1 MTDKLHDARA
11 AIDQIDD
18 EMLDLI
24 CRRMALS
31 AAVAKAKSGAVT
43 YRPGREAEIFTRLA
57 ASAPDLPASI
67 SRNIWRQIMTAS
79 SAAQDH
85 TVSVAALAS
94 AMPTASWHFGGQ
106 LKVVPCETMSSV
118 QSAMADGMQYA
129 IIPIDAGDALASW
142 LIEDASCQVISA
154 TPFGVSEDDGDSLPS
169 CYLIGRRPADAAT
182 HESTLVA
189 HMEDGVARIDV
200 IAGRLDEPLAGHG
213 LPARVIGVIATP
225 PKTD

>member
-18 EMLDLI
+18 EMLNLI

-43 YRPGREAEIFTRLA
+43 YRPGREAEIFNRLA

-106 LKVVPCETMSSV
+106 LS
-118 QSAMADGMQYA
+118 
-129 IIPIDAGDALASW
+129 
-142 LIEDASCQVISA
+142 LISCNTISA
-154 TPFGVSEDDGDSLPS
+154 CSAAVQDGAL
-169 CYLIGRRPADAAT
+169 R
-182 HESTLVA
+182 
-189 HMEDGVARIDV
+189 
-200 IAGRLDEPLAGHG
+200 
-213 LPARVIGVIATP
+213 
-225 PKTD
+225 